1 MSVDQRDN
9 PKLLMGI
16 MAALAVI
23 VACVFGYFWLS
34 NATQTTQ
41 EPEQTLSN
49 PSVMQSSVATD
60 QNVAVA
66 AEQAPAST
74 QTKTLVDEALLQDAV
89 PENPSLAK
97 EELAKLD
104 DIQAQLND
112 QKQALNQQHAD
123 ADALIKLK
131 EEQIKLLEAQLAQE
145 K

>member
-1 MSVDQRDN
+1 M
-9 PKLLMGI
+9 
-16 MAALAVI
+16 
-23 VACVFGYFWLS
+23 
-34 NATQTTQ
+34 
-41 EPEQTLSN
+41 
-49 PSVMQSSVATD
+49 
-60 QNVAVA
+60 
-66 AEQAPAST
+66 
-74 QTKTLVDEALLQDAV
+74 VDEALLQDAV